1 MGRNEGAKVSGATTY
16 INIIEPFL
24 ENVEKHPQRVACVCG
39 EITQTYEQLDTLA
52 CKIARAFRNRGV
64 ETGDKVAYL
73 MENSVEL
80 IAVYLAIQRIG
91 AVAVPLN
98 YRLIPREIAYLT
110 NAVDAKLLVFAK
122 KFEEKVVESR
132 RDFNPELDLL
142 AVGASTPFA
151 PRLFDLSAPAEPDL
165 ELFRDEG
172 ALSRVQFTGG
182 STGLPKG
189 ACRTHG
195 QDLAEIRVIL
205 RSNAMLEMDHPVVL
219 IQCPLEHHGG
229 HSWFMCAL
237 SAGATIVICG
247 KFDAHAVLDQIDE
260 HGVTHMILLPPTTY
274 VRLVRDGGVSSHN
287 LSTVRIVQSA
297 AGAMTPEIVRAIYGA
312 FPNAEI
318 NYGWGQSES
327 GSGITMRLTREMLEE
342 DSPLLDALGK
352 PMDEMEIRI
361 VDDEGDDVAP
371 GEPGEALVKSPAVMS
386 GYYGQPEITAN
397 TITPDGWLHTGD
409 VMRVDE
415 NGYYYLCARKKDM
428 IKSGGENVFINEV
441 QTAILRNPDVAD
453 CVVFGTSDPV
463 MGEAVA
469 AVVQPVKGKTL
480 TAQDVQEACKAYI
493 ASYKKP
499 RYVLFVDNLGRDDAG
514 KIRMKNVVAYFDAH
528 VEK

>member
-1 MGRNEGAKVSGATTY
+1 MSGATTY
-16 INIIEPFL
+16 GNIIEPFL

-151 PRLFDLSAPAEPDL
+151 PRLFDLSEPAEPDL
-165 ELFRDEG
+165 ELFRDES

-237 SAGATIVICG
+237 SAGATIVIAG
-247 KFDAHAVLDQIDE
+247 
-260 HGVTHMILLPPTTY
+260 
-274 VRLVRDGGVSSHN
+274 SSMRAPC
-287 LSTVRIVQSA
+287 ST
-297 AGAMTPEIVRAIYGA
+297 
-312 FPNAEI
+312 
-318 NYGWGQSES
+318 
-327 GSGITMRLTREMLEE
+327 
-342 DSPLLDALGK
+342 
-352 PMDEMEIRI
+352 
-361 VDDEGDDVAP
+361 
-371 GEPGEALVKSPAVMS
+371 KS
-386 GYYGQPEITAN
+386 
-397 TITPDGWLHTGD
+397 
-409 VMRVDE
+409 
-415 NGYYYLCARKKDM
+415 
-428 IKSGGENVFINEV
+428 
-441 QTAILRNPDVAD
+441 
-453 CVVFGTSDPV
+453 TS
-463 MGEAVA
+463 MG
-469 AVVQPVKGKTL
+469 
-480 TAQDVQEACKAYI
+480 
-493 ASYKKP
+493 
-499 RYVLFVDNLGRDDAG
+499 
-514 KIRMKNVVAYFDAH
+514 
-528 VEK
+528 